1 MKGKIYR
8 IYWPDGRFYIGSTI
22 KKLND
27 RFNDHKSINHLN
39 LLPKDWSE
47 AKIECLEEVECE
59 TRRDLNYLERI
70 YLETC
75 TDDLCLNTYKPYRTD
90 EERKEYER
98 IKDMTWKKMNRER
111 VNELARALYYRRKNT
126 GS

>member
-8 IYWPDGRFYIGSTI
+8 IYLPDERFYIGSTVLSLT
-22 KKLND
+22 KRLS
-27 RFNDHKSINHLN
+27 RHKSQNHLN

-75 TDDLCLNTYKPYRTD
+75 KDDLCLNKAIPYLTN
-90 EERKEYER
+90 EEDREQR
-98 IKDMTWKKMNRER
+98 VRWGKMNRER
-111 VNELARALYYRRKNT
+111 HNEIALAYYHRRKNA